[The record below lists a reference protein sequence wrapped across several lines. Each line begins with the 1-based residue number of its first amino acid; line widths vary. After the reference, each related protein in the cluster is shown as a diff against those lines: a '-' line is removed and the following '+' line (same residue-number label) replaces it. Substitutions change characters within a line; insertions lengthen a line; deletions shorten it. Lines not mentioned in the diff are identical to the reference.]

1 MADHLYLPAVRRE
14 TNLPSPPESGFFYPV
29 KGRVIEALG
38 QGLEAGED
46 ARKKGVGSVP
56 DVWARPLL
64 FYSAIRPKSVHPL
77 RESLLEEWRGLLS
90 LLALSEHFGYR
101 LELEP
106 VPLDER
112 DGPFARA
119 LMELAPRPVRLEKE
133 KSCSWRDV
141 FLLRVEGV
149 TIGIFS
155 PLTLVYTG
163 VRALPSTLRLV
174 EGGRLR
180 TPSDATERR
189 YVLAWVEKLKTRLQE
204 VFSTDDTNPDHTIVD
219 EILELLRT
227 FAESLRRGLGL
238 DPGEAAEEPGAELQ
252 IADFE
257 ADRPSWSRLAS
268 NAVFR
273 ELLRPLRI
281 DPTGEPSD
289 LLLKAGRGQERV
301 LVVTSQLLCRDV
313 RVWRSLRT
321 KDLGSLDH
329 PQGMLEKFFP
339 RGHGDFVERHH
350 LAEEGACWIR
360 PELYFL
366 GDILL
371 ASKNEAPLLAEGGI
385 PYEEVSRRCVWPF
398 RKEILDHFSP
408 LEVAVALEPK
418 FETIEGGLRFSFWLP
433 LQSVVDPKVRIQK
446 DYKLKDPQPGQGT
459 LRYFDPPP
467 VYLFPRYRT
476 RHWRR
481 YFLFTGGR
489 TARLEPV
496 LEKGSTAEEVVRRRG
511 EIEIRQIS
519 GEQAFPEALVVR
531 LEEGQLGGLVL
542 PAKRSERVG
551 LAGSREMTLG
561 IDYGTSNT
569 NVFLLLPDAD
579 QPLPWVLDL
588 DRWLQPIFER
598 NGPAPQLVDH
608 FLPTGRVHFPAATH
622 LRVYDPTLD
631 EHSLLDYFI
640 HFSEEYRLP
649 DNVHSDIKWL
659 DIAKTQQFI
668 RSLLMLMLLEV
679 TEAAARRFKVIFSYP
694 RAFSENQQQRLE
706 QTWESAIRELTEEKG
721 RLLNVARG
729 TDPDVLKPVFL
740 GLERAVEAVAA
751 GEYFASRNS
760 EGKYEKITIQNP
772 FDRAA
777 VDTTAV
783 CIDVGGGTSDICIWH
798 RNQRVLDASV
808 LLAGRQIGSWLRS
821 NGRICELLF
830 SRDAALA
837 LKEVEAKPVLFAS
850 RLNQI
855 LRREEAE
862 IAKNL
867 IMNSTRPEID
877 RLRVMLVLEFGAIL
891 FYTATLLAAANRLE
905 NVDGRIGEDI
915 ETDGVNIHWG
925 GNAAK
930 MLRWIDYGRFA
941 PDGFAAD
948 ILRAV
953 LRNGLSDAGL
963 RSRPDTVAN
972 KESPG
977 HKSEVAGGLIVWDNV
992 KGLHEARA
1000 RGEMPDEDLVAAD
1013 GEIVGEAGP
1022 VAPCGKNAAPLY
1034 LGDNL
1039 ETTGGLLRWDEPVRA
1054 GQLFPGPGQT
1064 IVKTPTL
1071 ERLDRFLKII
1081 NQLGI
1086 KKGLI
1091 DEGKEVRLT
1100 DQLRVHIGRQVR
1112 GEFVTM
1118 ASLDPGKRVLEPVF
1132 ISEVKSLL
1140 EVLGQSA

>member
-1 MADHLYLPAVRRE
+1 MADHLYLPALRRDA
-14 TNLPSPPESGFFYPV
+14 NLPLPPAPGFFYPV
-29 KGRVIEALG
+29 NGRVVEALG
-38 QGLEAGED
+38 QGLETGEE

-64 FYSAIRPKSVHPL
+64 FYSAIKPKSVHPL
-77 RESLLEEWRGLLS
+77 REPLLEEWRGLLS
-90 LLALSEHFGYR
+90 LLALVDHFGYR

-106 VPLDER
+106 VPLDDR

-119 LMELAPRPVRLEKE
+119 LMELAPRNVWLEKE
-133 KSCSWRDV
+133 KSYSWRDV
-141 FLLRVEGV
+141 FLLRVEGATV
-149 TIGIFS
+149 GAFC

-174 EGGRLR
+174 DNGRLR
-180 TPSDATERR
+180 TPTDAAERR
-189 YVLAWVEKLKTRLQE
+189 YVLAWVEKLRLRLQE
-204 VFSTDDTNPDHTIVD
+204 VLFTDDANPDHTLVD
-219 EILELLRT
+219 EILEQLRT

-238 DPGEAAEEPGAELQ
+238 AAGEAVEERGTEFLVAE
-252 IADFE
+252 FE
-257 ADRPSWSRLAS
+257 ADRPHFSRLS
-268 NAVFR
+268 SHAVFR
-273 ELLRPLRI
+273 ELLRPLRV
-281 DPTGEPSD
+281 DSAGEPSD

-313 RVWRSLRT
+313 RVWKSLRT

-329 PQGMLEKFFP
+329 PQGMIEKFFHAGS
-339 RGHGDFVERHH
+339 GHFVERHN
-350 LAEEGACWIR
+350 LANEGARWIR
-360 PELYFL
+360 PELHFL

-371 ASKNEAPLLAEGGI
+371 ATKNEEPLLAEGAVPLPEIG
-385 PYEEVSRRCVWPF
+385 RRCIWPF
-398 RKEILDHFSP
+398 RKEILDHFAPSE
-408 LEVAVALEPK
+408 LALTLEPK
-418 FETIEGGLRFSFWLP
+418 FETIEGGLRFSFVLP
-433 LQSVVDPKVRIQK
+433 LQAGADAKVRIQK
-446 DYKLKDPQPGQGT
+446 DYKLKDPLPGQGT
-459 LRYFDPPP
+459 LRFFDPPP
-467 VYLFPRYRT
+467 AYLFPRYRT

-481 YFLFTGGR
+481 YFLFSGGR
-489 TARLEPV
+489 AASLEPV
-496 LEKGSTAEEVVRRRG
+496 LEKGSTAEEVVRHRG
-511 EIEIRQIS
+511 DIEIRQIS

-531 LEEGQLGGLVL
+531 LEDGQGGGLIL
-542 PAKRSERVG
+542 PAKRPERVG
-551 LAGSREMTLG
+551 LAGSREMTIG

-579 QPLPWVLDL
+579 QPQPWVLDL
-588 DRWLQPIFER
+588 DRWLQPIFAVTA
-598 NGPAPQLVDH
+598 PAPQVAEH
-608 FLPTGRVHFPAATH
+608 FLPTGQVRFPAATH
-622 LRVYDPTLD
+622 LRIYDPTLD

-649 DNVHSDIKWL
+649 DNVHSDIKWQ

-679 TEAAARRFKVIFSYP
+679 SESAARRFKLIFSYP

-729 TDPDVLKPVFL
+729 TDPDVLKPHFV

-760 EGKYEKITIQNP
+760 EGKYEKITIQSLH
-772 FDRAA
+772 DRAA

-808 LLAGRQIGSWLRS
+808 LLAGRQIGAWLRS
-821 NGRICELLF
+821 SGRICELLF

-905 NVDGRIGEDI
+905 HVGAAIAEDI
-915 ETDGVNIHWG
+915 ESGGINIHWG

-953 LRNGLSDAGL
+953 LRNGLADAGL

-992 KGLHEARA
+992 KSLHQARHP
-1000 RGEMPDEDLVAAD
+1000 GQTVDEDLIGDAD
-1013 GEIVGEAGP
+1013 LVGNPALGG
-1022 VAPCGKNAAPLY
+1022 CGKNAEPIY
-1034 LGDNL
+1034 LGDSL
-1039 ETTGGLLRWDEPVRA
+1039 ETTEGLLRWDEPVRP
-1054 GQLFPGPGQT
+1054 GQLFPSPGRT
-1064 IVKTPTL
+1064 IVKAPTL
-1071 ERLDRFLKII
+1071 ERLDRFLKIV

-1091 DEGKEVRLT
+1091 DEGKEIQLT
-1100 DQLRVHIGRQVR
+1100 DALRVLIGRQVR

-1140 EVLGQSA
+1140 EVLGHPA